1 MTITRLCQPENAS
14 QIKFPSGKLN
24 ALSGQ
29 SIKAQV
35 KIGNFE
41 HQVNSDIHLQTLEI
55 QVRRLRMNRLI
66 RIFTVCLINLCSG
79 HSLSLNYILYFTAM
93 ALQ

>member
-1 MTITRLCQPENAS
+1 MTITGLCQPENAS

-35 KIGNFE
+35 
-41 HQVNSDIHLQTLEI
+41 I
-55 QVRRLRMNRLI
+55 QRPA
-66 RIFTVCLINLCSG
+66 
-79 HSLSLNYILYFTAM
+79 ILYITLT
-93 ALQ
+93 ALQFPRSHLVETKHKKRSQDNQYTNA

>member
-1 MTITRLCQPENAS
+1 MAQVTLTTLVRVARAPMTLAGLCQPENAS

-35 KIGNFE
+35 T
-41 HQVNSDIHLQTLEI
+41 Q
-55 QVRRLRMNRLI
+55 RP
-66 RIFTVCLINLCSG
+66 
-79 HSLSLNYILYFTAM
+79 AM
-93 ALQ
+93 L